1 MPTQAT
7 HSHAEPAGLACRA
20 CGGPIEA
27 DVWVIVDTAER
38 PDLLARLRD
47 GTLHDLTCLHCGH
60 AATVNAPLL
69 ILRPGAEPALLFS
82 PAGGASVAAAASV
95 ADAQRKRDEEQAAAL
110 VGILREHMGADW
122 REAWLAHGLT
132 GAARAALPALLAD
145 DPATAARLAAA
156 HAAEEEEVPPAV
168 RRALEE
174 VIAALAA
181 EGVRVQA
188 PADLARALEA
198 RPALRARVEA
208 ALRGDAADA

>member
-1 MPTQAT
+1 MDAPP

-47 GTLHDLTCLHCGH
+47 GTLHDLICPHCGH
-60 AATVNAPLL
+60 VATINAPLL
-69 ILRPGAEPALLFS
+69 ILRPDAEPALLFS
-82 PAGGASVAAAASV
+82 PAGGTASAT
-95 ADAQRKRDEEQAAAL
+95 DAQHERDEEQAAAL

-132 GAARAALPALLAD
+132 GAARAALPALLTD

-156 HAAEEEEVPPAV
+156 HTAEEEEVPPAV

-174 VIAALAA
+174 IIAALAA

-198 RPALRARVEA
+198 RPVLRARLEA